1 MNEREMEVLE
11 RYPFQTERISR
22 VRGAY
27 LCETKEGMRLLRET
41 ESTERR
47 LQWENRILCSFPEVG
62 RLRVDP
68 YVENR
73 EGLLITE
80 SSDHRNYCV
89 KKWPGGRE
97 CEVSEQSELL
107 RGAEVL
113 GELHL
118 WFRRIARTL
127 EPDSSPVDWKQELAR
142 HSRELVRTRNFVR
155 KKRHKTELELQILA
169 DFPYYYAQAER
180 VLSLAVGPELPISLC
195 HGEYT
200 YHHVLY
206 SGRVAAVT
214 DFSHMHWGIPQEDV
228 YLFLRKALEKHD
240 WSFVLGKEML
250 ARYERRCPQGEAE
263 HRYLYVRL
271 SYPEKFWKQVN
282 AYYNHR
288 KSWMPLRNLEKLRLL
303 EEQREKKEAFL
314 RQLGEYW
321 GMEKEVE

>member
-22 VRGAY
+22 VRGAF
-27 LCETKEGMRLLRET
+27 LCETRDGMRLLRET

-47 LQWENRILCSFPEVG
+47 LQWENRVLRGFPEVG

-68 YVENR
+68 YVENK
-73 EGLLITE
+73 EGLLVTE
-80 SSDHRNYCV
+80 SSDHRTYCV

-97 CEVSEQSELL
+97 CDVSERSELL
-107 RGAEVL
+107 QAVEAL

-118 WFRRIARTL
+118 WFRRIGRNL
-127 EPDSSPVDWKQELAR
+127 EMSGSPADWRQELMR
-142 HSRELVRTRNFVR
+142 HNRELVRTRNFVR

-169 DFPYYYAQAER
+169 DFPYYYGLAEHA
-180 VLSLAVGPELPISLC
+180 LALADGPDPGISLC

-200 YHHVLY
+200 YHHVLL

-214 DFSHMHWGIPQEDV
+214 DFAHMHWGIPQEDL

-240 WSFVLGKEML
+240 WSFSLGKEML
-250 ARYERRCPQGEAE
+250 ERYERRCPQGEAE
-263 HRYLYVRL
+263 RRYLYVRL

-282 AYYNHR
+282 SYYNHR
-288 KSWMPLRNLEKLRLL
+288 KSWVPQRNLEKLKML
-303 EEQREKKEAFL
+303 EEQRERKAAFL
-314 RQLGEYW
+314 KVLGEYW
-321 GMEKEVE
+321 GIK